1 MPDLSIPVDL
11 FGNDLLIGVL
21 SVFAAGLIR
30 GFSGFGSALINA
42 PILSLVWGPLIGV
55 PVAALVEIAPA
66 IHLTPRA
73 LKVAHWKTVFWIA
86 VPAVILMPAG
96 ALVLINA
103 PSDAMRRGIALIVLV
118 LVAILWSGWRYKGPR
133 GVVPSLGVGATAGAL
148 AGATGAGGP
157 PAILYLMSGN
167 DEAATVRANLIG
179 YFTIIFIGFVATY
192 GMQGLITADV
202 LWRIA
207 LLVPAFVV
215 GTAIGTRMFGL
226 ASERTFRNIALSTL
240 AASST
245 WVLLA

>member
-1 MPDLSIPVDL
+1 MPDLAIPAGL
-11 FGNDLLIGVL
+11 FGQDLLIAAIA
-21 SVFAAGLIR
+21 VFAAGLIR

-42 PILSLVWGPLIGV
+42 PILSLVWGPLVGV

-73 LKVAHWKTVFWIA
+73 LKVANWNTVFWIA
-86 VPAVILMPAG
+86 IPAVVLMPAG

-103 PSDAMRRGIALIVLV
+103 PSDDMRRGIAAIVLL

-133 GVVPSLGVGATAGAL
+133 GAVPSLCVGATAGGL

-157 PAILYLMSGN
+157 PAILYLMSG
-167 DEAATVRANLIG
+167 DDAAATVRANLIG
-179 YFTIIFIGFVATY
+179 YFTVIFLGFVATY
-192 GMQGLITADV
+192 GLQGLITADV
-202 LWRIA
+202 LWRIIV
-207 LLVPAFVV
+207 LVPAFVV

-226 ASERTFRNIALSTL
+226 ASERTFRNIALATL